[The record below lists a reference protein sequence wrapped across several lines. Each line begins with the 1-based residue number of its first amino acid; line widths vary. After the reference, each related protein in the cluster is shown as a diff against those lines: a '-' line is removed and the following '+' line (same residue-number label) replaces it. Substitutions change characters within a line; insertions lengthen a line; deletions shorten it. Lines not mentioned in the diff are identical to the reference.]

1 MKNMIQDHITDPSM
15 LEQLYRSNRNEFKK
29 AFNSLYSTLPEDPIA
44 QCWYQRLHEEGG
56 AISWGKKNELIFVIV
71 AALVATLIA
80 KIPAIFNV
88 SEEFFYPRN
97 ISFIVF
103 PTLMAYF
110 IWMKRLS
117 YKVMGIAAV
126 LMVIATVYIN
136 LLPQNQDSDTFILA
150 CIHLPLFAWAVTGFV
165 YTGGSL
171 RDWSERPEYLRL
183 NGDLI
188 VMGSLITSVVMAL
201 TGITIGLFSLIGLH
215 IEDFYTKWVLIAEL
229 CASPL
234 VATYVVKANPQ
245 LVNKVSPV
253 IARIFSPLV
262 LITLVAYLVGIAVAK
277 KDPFNDRDFL
287 MLFNAL
293 LIGVLA
299 IIFFSVI
306 EMHRSAANQLSLMV
320 ILLLSSVT
328 IIVNA
333 IALSAILFRISS
345 WGITPNRLAVLGGNV
360 LFFTNLIMIAW
371 QLFLQYRGKA
381 RLHNGVERSIAV
393 FLPVYAAWAMIVL
406 FLFPLIF
413 GFR

>member
-1 MKNMIQDHITDPSM
+1 MKNMIQDHLANPAM
-15 LEQLYRSNRNEFKK
+15 LEQLYRSNRAEFKK
-29 AFNSLYSTLPEDPIA
+29 AFNALYPSLPEDSIA

-56 AISWGKKNELIFVIV
+56 TISWGKKHELIFVIV

-80 KIPAIFNV
+80 KVPAIFNV
-88 SEEFFYPRN
+88 KEEFFYPRN

-117 YKVMGIAAV
+117 SKIMGVAAV
-126 LMVIATVYIN
+126 LLAIAAVYIN
-136 LLPQNQDSDTFILA
+136 LLPENENSDTFILA
-150 CIHLPLFAWAVTGFV
+150 CIHLPLFAWALTGFV

-188 VMGSLITSVVMAL
+188 VMGSLISSVVMAL

-215 IEDFYTKWVLIAEL
+215 IEEFYTNWILIAEL

-287 MLFNAL
+287 LLFNVL

-306 EMHRSAANQLSLMV
+306 EMHRSAANQISLLI
-320 ILLLSSVT
+320 ILLLSGVT

-345 WGITPNRLAVLGGNV
+345 WGITPNRLAVLGGNI
-360 LFFTNLIMIAW
+360 LFFTNLIMIAR
-371 QLFLQYRGKA
+371 QLYLQYRGKA
-381 RLHNGVERSIAV
+381 SQHNGVEKSIAI

>member
-136 LLPQNQDSDTFILA
+136 LLPQNQYSDTFILA

>member
-1 MKNMIQDHITDPSM
+1 MKNMIQDHIADPSK
-15 LEQLYRSNRNEFKK
+15 LEQLYRSNRTEFKK
-29 AFNSLYSTLPEDPIA
+29 AFNSLYTTLPEEPIA

-56 AISWGKKNELIFVIV
+56 AISWGKKNELVFVIL
-71 AALVATLIA
+71 AAFVATLIA
-80 KIPAIFNV
+80 KIPALFNV
-88 SEEFFYPRN
+88 REEFFYPRN

-117 YKVMGIAAV
+117 FKIMGIAAL
-126 LMVIATVYIN
+126 LMGIAAVYIN
-136 LLPQNQDSDTFILA
+136 LLPENEDSDTFILA
-150 CIHLPLFAWAVTGFV
+150 CIHLPLFAWALTGFV

-171 RDWSERPEYLRL
+171 SDWSERPEYLRL

-188 VMGSLITSVVMAL
+188 VMGSLISSVVMAL

-262 LITLVAYLVGIAVAK
+262 LITLVAYLVGIAVAQ

-287 MLFNAL
+287 LLFNAL

-306 EMHRSAANQLSLMV
+306 EMHRSAANQISLLI
-320 ILLLSSVT
+320 ILLLSGVT

-345 WGITPNRLAVLGGNV
+345 WGFTPNRLAVLGGNV
-360 LFFTNLIMIAW
+360 LFFTNLIMIAR
-371 QLFLQYRGKA
+371 QLFLQYKGKA
-381 RLHNGVERSIAV
+381 SLHTGVERTIAI

>member
-1 MKNMIQDHITDPSM
+1 MTSIIKDHMADPAM

-29 AFNSLYSTLPEDPIA
+29 AFSALYPSLPEDPIA

-56 AISWGKKNELIFVIV
+56 AISWGKKNDLIFIIV
-71 AALVATLIA
+71 AALVATVIA
-80 KIPAIFNV
+80 KIPTLFNIK
-88 SEEFFYPRN
+88 EEFFYPRN

-110 IWMKRLS
+110 IWMKRIHL
-117 YKVMGIAAV
+117 KIVGVVGILLAVAA
-126 LMVIATVYIN
+126 LYIN
-136 LLPQNQDSDTFILA
+136 FLPENSKSDTFLLA
-150 CIHLPLFAWAVTGFV
+150 CIHLPLFAWALTGFV
-165 YTGGSL
+165 YTGGNL

-188 VMGSLITSVVMAL
+188 VMGSLITSVIMAL
-201 TGITIGLFSLIGLH
+201 TGITIGLFDLIGLQ
-215 IEDFYTKWVLIAEL
+215 IADFYTQWILIAEL

-234 VATYVVKANPQ
+234 VAAYVVKANPQ

-262 LITLVAYLVGIAVAK
+262 LITLVAYLIGIAVAN

-287 MLFNAL
+287 LLFNLL

-306 EMHRSAANQLSLMV
+306 EMHRSAANQLSLLV
-320 ILLLSSVT
+320 ILLLSGVT
-328 IIVNA
+328 IIVNG

-360 LFFTNLIMIAW
+360 LFFINLIMIAR
-371 QLFLQYRGKA
+371 QLYLQYRGKA
-381 RLHNGVERSIAV
+381 TFQNGVERSIAI
-393 FLPVYAAWAMIVL
+393 FLPVYAAWAVVVL
-406 FLFPLIF
+406 FLFPLLF

>member
-1 MKNMIQDHITDPSM
+1 MTNIIRDHITDPAM
-15 LEQLYRSNRNEFKK
+15 LEQLYRSNRTEFKK
-29 AFNSLYSTLPEDPIA
+29 AFTALYPSLPEDPIA

-56 AISWGKKNELIFVIV
+56 TISWGKKNDLIFIIV
-71 AALVATLIA
+71 AALFATLVA
-80 KIPAIFNV
+80 KVPAIFNIK
-88 SEEFFYPRN
+88 EEFFYPRN

-110 IWMKRLS
+110 IWMK
-117 YKVMGIAAV
+117 KVPTKIVGVVALLLILAA
-126 LMVIATVYIN
+126 VYIN
-136 LLPQNQDSDTFILA
+136 LLPENDKSDTFLLA
-150 CIHLPLFAWAVTGFV
+150 CIHLPLFAWALTGFI

-188 VMGSLITSVVMAL
+188 VLGSLITSVVMAL
-201 TGITIGLFSLIGLH
+201 TGITIGLFDLIGLQ
-215 IEDFYTKWVLIAEL
+215 IADFYTQWILIAEL

-262 LITLVAYLVGIAVAK
+262 LITLVAYLIGISVAK

-287 MLFNAL
+287 LLFNVL

-306 EMHRSAANQLSLMV
+306 EMHRSAANKISLLI
-320 ILLLSSVT
+320 ILLLSAVT
-328 IIVNA
+328 IVVNG
-333 IALSAILFRISS
+333 IALSAILFRIST
-345 WGITPNRLAVLGGNV
+345 WGITPNRLAVLGGNI
-360 LFFTNLIMIAW
+360 LFFINLIMIAR
-371 QLFLQYRGKA
+371 QLYLQYRGKA
-381 RLHNGVERSIAV
+381 SLHNGVERSIAI

>member
-1 MKNMIQDHITDPSM
+1 MKKMIQDHIADPSM
-15 LEQLYRSNRNEFKK
+15 LEQLYRSNRTEFKK

-44 QCWYQRLHEEGG
+44 QCWYQRLREEGG
-56 AISWGKKNELIFVIV
+56 AISWGKKNELVFIIV

-88 SEEFFYPRN
+88 NEEFFYPRN

-110 IWMKRLS
+110 IWMKRLPLRTI
-117 YKVMGIAAV
+117 GIVAV
-126 LMVIATVYIN
+126 LLAVAAVYIN
-136 LLPQNQDSDTFILA
+136 LLPENKHSDTFILA
-150 CIHLPLFAWAVTGFV
+150 CIHLPLFAWALTGFV

-188 VMGSLITSVVMAL
+188 VMGSLISSVVMAL

-215 IEDFYTKWVLIAEL
+215 IEDFYTKWILIAEL

-245 LVNKVSPV
+245 LVNKVSPI

-262 LITLVAYLVGIAVAK
+262 LITLVAYLVGIAVAQ

-287 MLFNAL
+287 LLFNAL

-306 EMHRSAANQLSLMV
+306 EMHRSAANQLSLLI
-320 ILLLSSVT
+320 ILLLSGVT

-360 LFFTNLIMIAW
+360 LFFTNLIMIAR
-371 QLFLQYRGKA
+371 QLYLQYRGKA
-381 RLHNGVERSIAV
+381 PLHNGVERSIAI
-393 FLPVYAAWAMIVL
+393 FLPVYAAWAMVVL